1 METRNLIARRLP
13 TMLPYLLFLVA
24 LIALVQRS
32 LLGFSWVDESFYL
45 ALADRL
51 HDGAAPFLDEWHP
64 AQVYAPLLLPL
75 YDLYLNMTGSADGIL
90 LFFRLMHV
98 LLSFI
103 VALFVYYSLG
113 MTLERVWGTFK
124 YNFFYFTGVILL
136 VLAAILIYLVTGY
149 SVQLYPT
156 YMTFSIF
163 LAYALTFPETTFL
176 LYFII
181 PIKAKWL
188 AIAEVVLYLFY
199 FVALPGLGN
208 KVAILV
214 SLLNVALFFLL
225 TNQRPKNRNIYN
237 MRDFR

>member
-1 METRNLIARRLP
+1 MTFYQKLERRFGKYAVPNLMKYICVIYVVG
-13 TMLPYLLFLVA
+13 YLIQMFN
-24 LIALVQRS
+24 
-32 LLGFSWVDESFYL
+32 
-45 ALADRL
+45 
-51 HDGAAPFLDEWHP
+51 
-64 AQVYAPLLLPL
+64 PLLYFYYL
-75 YDLYLNMTGSADGIL
+75 DLDAEAIL
-90 LFFRLMHV
+90 HGHIWRIITFIFYPPST
-98 LLSFI
+98 SFLWMI

-214 SLLNVALFFLL
+214 SLLNVALVFLL

-237 MRDFR
+237 LRDFR

>member
-1 METRNLIARRLP
+1 MNRKEYVLTFYQKLERRFGKYAVPNLMKYICVIYVVG
-13 TMLPYLLFLVA
+13 YLIQMFN
-24 LIALVQRS
+24 
-32 LLGFSWVDESFYL
+32 
-45 ALADRL
+45 
-51 HDGAAPFLDEWHP
+51 
-64 AQVYAPLLLPL
+64 PLLYFYYL
-75 YDLYLNMTGSADGIL
+75 DLDAEAIL
-90 LFFRLMHV
+90 HGHIWRIITFIFYPPST
-98 LLSFI
+98 SFLWMI

-163 LAYALTFPETTFL
+163 LAYALTFPDTTFL

-208 KVAILV
+208 KVAILT
-214 SLLNVALFFLL
+214 SLLNVALFFFL

-237 MRDFR
+237 MRDVR

>member
-1 METRNLIARRLP
+1 MTFYQKLERRFGKYAVPNLMKYICVIYVVG
-13 TMLPYLLFLVA
+13 YLIQMFN
-24 LIALVQRS
+24 
-32 LLGFSWVDESFYL
+32 
-45 ALADRL
+45 
-51 HDGAAPFLDEWHP
+51 
-64 AQVYAPLLLPL
+64 PLLYFYYL
-75 YDLYLNMTGSADGIL
+75 DLDAEAIL
-90 LFFRLMHV
+90 HGHIWRIITFIFYPPST
-98 LLSFI
+98 SFLWMI

-237 MRDFR
+237 MRDFS

>member
-1 METRNLIARRLP
+1 MTFYQKLERRFGKYAVPNLMKYICVIYVVG
-13 TMLPYLLFLVA
+13 YLIQMFN
-24 LIALVQRS
+24 
-32 LLGFSWVDESFYL
+32 
-45 ALADRL
+45 
-51 HDGAAPFLDEWHP
+51 
-64 AQVYAPLLLPL
+64 PLLYFYYL
-75 YDLYLNMTGSADGIL
+75 DLDAEAIL
-90 LFFRLMHV
+90 HGHIWRIITFIFYPPST
-98 LLSFI
+98 SFLWMI

-136 VLAAILIYLVTGY
+136 VLAAILIYLVTDY

>member
-1 METRNLIARRLP
+1 MTFYQKLERRFGKYAVPNLMKYICVIYVVG
-13 TMLPYLLFLVA
+13 YLIQMFN
-24 LIALVQRS
+24 
-32 LLGFSWVDESFYL
+32 
-45 ALADRL
+45 
-51 HDGAAPFLDEWHP
+51 
-64 AQVYAPLLLPL
+64 PLLYFYYL
-75 YDLYLNMTGSADGIL
+75 DLDAEAIL
-90 LFFRLMHV
+90 HGHIWRIITFIFYPPST
-98 LLSFI
+98 SFLWMI

-225 TNQRPKNRNIYN
+225 TNQRPKNRNIFN

>member
-1 METRNLIARRLP
+1 MKYICVIYVVGYLIQMFNPL
-13 TMLPYLLFLVA
+13 LYFYYLDLDAEAILHGHIWRIITF
-24 LIALVQRS
+24 IFYPPSTS
-32 LLGFSWVDESFYL
+32 LLW
-45 ALADRL
+45 
-51 HDGAAPFLDEWHP
+51 
-64 AQVYAPLLLPL
+64 
-75 YDLYLNMTGSADGIL
+75 M
-90 LFFRLMHV
+90 
-98 LLSFI
+98 I

-163 LAYALTFPETTFL
+163 LAYALTFPDTTFL

-225 TNQRPKNRNIYN
+225 TNQRPKHRNIYN

>member
-1 METRNLIARRLP
+1 MTFYQKLERRFGKYAVPNLMKYICVIYVVG
-13 TMLPYLLFLVA
+13 YLIQMFN
-24 LIALVQRS
+24 
-32 LLGFSWVDESFYL
+32 
-45 ALADRL
+45 
-51 HDGAAPFLDEWHP
+51 
-64 AQVYAPLLLPL
+64 PLLYFYYL
-75 YDLYLNMTGSADGIL
+75 DLDAEAIL
-90 LFFRLMHV
+90 HGHIWRIITFIFYPPST
-98 LLSFI
+98 SFLWMI

-214 SLLNVALFFLL
+214 SLLNVALFFFL

>member
-1 METRNLIARRLP
+1 MTFYQKLERRFGKYAIPNLMKYICVIYVVG
-13 TMLPYLLFLVA
+13 YLIQMFN
-24 LIALVQRS
+24 
-32 LLGFSWVDESFYL
+32 
-45 ALADRL
+45 
-51 HDGAAPFLDEWHP
+51 
-64 AQVYAPLLLPL
+64 PLLYFYYL
-75 YDLYLNMTGSADGIL
+75 DLDAEAIL
-90 LFFRLMHV
+90 HGHIWRIITFIFYPPST
-98 LLSFI
+98 SFLWMI

>member
-1 METRNLIARRLP
+1 MTFYQKLERRFGKYAVPNLMKYICVIYVVG
-13 TMLPYLLFLVA
+13 YLIQMFN
-24 LIALVQRS
+24 
-32 LLGFSWVDESFYL
+32 
-45 ALADRL
+45 
-51 HDGAAPFLDEWHP
+51 
-64 AQVYAPLLLPL
+64 PLLYFYYL
-75 YDLYLNMTGSADGIL
+75 DLDAEAIL
-90 LFFRLMHV
+90 HGHIWRIITFIFYPPST
-98 LLSFI
+98 SFLWMI

-188 AIAEVVLYLFY
+188 AIAEGVLYLFY

>member
-1 METRNLIARRLP
+1 MTFYQKLERRFGKYAVPNLMKYICVIYVVG
-13 TMLPYLLFLVA
+13 YLIQMFN
-24 LIALVQRS
+24 
-32 LLGFSWVDESFYL
+32 
-45 ALADRL
+45 
-51 HDGAAPFLDEWHP
+51 
-64 AQVYAPLLLPL
+64 PLLYFYYL
-75 YDLYLNMTGSADGIL
+75 DLDAEAIL
-90 LFFRLMHV
+90 HGHIWRIITFIFYPPST
-98 LLSFI
+98 SFLWMI

-136 VLAAILIYLVTGY
+136 VLSAILIYLVTGY

-163 LAYALTFPETTFL
+163 LAYALTFPDTTFL

-225 TNQRPKNRNIYN
+225 TNQRPKHRNIYN

>member
-1 METRNLIARRLP
+1 MTFYQKLERRFGKYAVPNLMKYICVIYVVGYP
-13 TMLPYLLFLVA
+13 IQMFN
-24 LIALVQRS
+24 
-32 LLGFSWVDESFYL
+32 
-45 ALADRL
+45 
-51 HDGAAPFLDEWHP
+51 
-64 AQVYAPLLLPL
+64 PLLYFYYL
-75 YDLYLNMTGSADGIL
+75 DLDAEAIL
-90 LFFRLMHV
+90 HGHIWRIITFIFYPPST
-98 LLSFI
+98 SFLWMI

>member
-1 METRNLIARRLP
+1 MTFYQKLERRFEKYAVPNLMKYICVIYVVG
-13 TMLPYLLFLVA
+13 YLIQMFN
-24 LIALVQRS
+24 
-32 LLGFSWVDESFYL
+32 
-45 ALADRL
+45 
-51 HDGAAPFLDEWHP
+51 
-64 AQVYAPLLLPL
+64 PLLYFYYL
-75 YDLYLNMTGSADGIL
+75 DLDAEAIL
-90 LFFRLMHV
+90 HGHIWRIITFIFYPPST
-98 LLSFI
+98 SFLWMI

-136 VLAAILIYLVTGY
+136 VLSAILIYLVTGY

-163 LAYALTFPETTFL
+163 LAYALTFPDTTFL

-208 KVAILV
+208 KVAILT
-214 SLLNVALFFLL
+214 SLLNVALFFFL

>member
-1 METRNLIARRLP
+1 MTFYQKLERRFGKYAVPNLMKYICVIYVVG
-13 TMLPYLLFLVA
+13 YLIQMFN
-24 LIALVQRS
+24 
-32 LLGFSWVDESFYL
+32 
-45 ALADRL
+45 
-51 HDGAAPFLDEWHP
+51 
-64 AQVYAPLLLPL
+64 PLLYFYYL
-75 YDLYLNMTGSADGIL
+75 DLDAEAIL
-90 LFFRLMHV
+90 HGHIWRIITFIFYPPST
-98 LLSFI
+98 SFLWMI

-156 YMTFSIF
+156 YITFSIF
-163 LAYALTFPETTFL
+163 LAYAVTFPETTFL

>member
-1 METRNLIARRLP
+1 MTLYQKLERRFGKYAVPNLMKYICVIYVVG
-13 TMLPYLLFLVA
+13 YLIQMFN
-24 LIALVQRS
+24 
-32 LLGFSWVDESFYL
+32 
-45 ALADRL
+45 
-51 HDGAAPFLDEWHP
+51 
-64 AQVYAPLLLPL
+64 PLLYFYYL
-75 YDLYLNMTGSADGIL
+75 DLDAEAIL
-90 LFFRLMHV
+90 HGHIWRIITFIFYPPST
-98 LLSFI
+98 SFLWMI

-136 VLAAILIYLVTGY
+136 VLSAILIYLVTGY

-163 LAYALTFPETTFL
+163 LAYALTFPDTTFL

-181 PIKAKWL
+181 PIRAKWL

-225 TNQRPKNRNIYN
+225 TNQKPKHRNIYN

>member
-1 METRNLIARRLP
+1 MNRKEYVLTFYQKLERRFGKYAVPNLMKYICVIYVVG
-13 TMLPYLLFLVA
+13 YLIQMFN
-24 LIALVQRS
+24 
-32 LLGFSWVDESFYL
+32 
-45 ALADRL
+45 
-51 HDGAAPFLDEWHP
+51 
-64 AQVYAPLLLPL
+64 PLLYFYYL
-75 YDLYLNMTGSADGIL
+75 DLDAEAIL
-90 LFFRLMHV
+90 HGHIWRIITFIFYPPST
-98 LLSFI
+98 SFLWMI

-163 LAYALTFPETTFL
+163 LAYALTFPDTTFL

-208 KVAILV
+208 KVAILT
-214 SLLNVALFFLL
+214 SLLNVALFFFL

>member
-1 METRNLIARRLP
+1 MTFYQKLERRFGKYAVPNLMKYICVIYVVG
-13 TMLPYLLFLVA
+13 YLIQMFN
-24 LIALVQRS
+24 
-32 LLGFSWVDESFYL
+32 
-45 ALADRL
+45 
-51 HDGAAPFLDEWHP
+51 
-64 AQVYAPLLLPL
+64 PLLYFYYL
-75 YDLYLNMTGSADGIL
+75 DLDAEAIL
-90 LFFRLMHV
+90 HGHIWRIITFIFYPPST
-98 LLSFI
+98 SFLWMI

-149 SVQLYPT
+149 SMQLYPT

>member
-1 METRNLIARRLP
+1 MTFYQKLERRFGKYAVPNLMKYICVIYVVG
-13 TMLPYLLFLVA
+13 YLIQMFN
-24 LIALVQRS
+24 
-32 LLGFSWVDESFYL
+32 
-45 ALADRL
+45 
-51 HDGAAPFLDEWHP
+51 
-64 AQVYAPLLLPL
+64 PLLYFYYL
-75 YDLYLNMTGSADGIL
+75 DLDAEAIL
-90 LFFRLMHV
+90 HGHIWRIITFIFYPPST
-98 LLSFI
+98 SFLWMI

-136 VLAAILIYLVTGY
+136 VLSAILIYLVTGY

-163 LAYALTFPETTFL
+163 LAYALTFPDTTFL

-208 KVAILV
+208 KVAILM

>member
-1 METRNLIARRLP
+1 MTFYQKLERRFGKYAVPNLMKYICVIYVVG
-13 TMLPYLLFLVA
+13 YLIQMFN
-24 LIALVQRS
+24 
-32 LLGFSWVDESFYL
+32 
-45 ALADRL
+45 
-51 HDGAAPFLDEWHP
+51 
-64 AQVYAPLLLPL
+64 PLLYFYYL
-75 YDLYLNMTGSADGIL
+75 DLDAEAIL
-90 LFFRLMHV
+90 HGHIWRIITFIFYPPST
-98 LLSFI
+98 SFLWMI

-163 LAYALTFPETTFL
+163 LAYALTFPETTFI

>member
-1 METRNLIARRLP
+1 MTFYQKLERRFGKYAVPNLMKYICVIYVVG
-13 TMLPYLLFLVA
+13 YLIQMFN
-24 LIALVQRS
+24 
-32 LLGFSWVDESFYL
+32 
-45 ALADRL
+45 
-51 HDGAAPFLDEWHP
+51 
-64 AQVYAPLLLPL
+64 PLLYFYYL
-75 YDLYLNMTGSADGIL
+75 DLDAEAIL
-90 LFFRLMHV
+90 HGHIWRIITFIFYPPST
-98 LLSFI
+98 SFLWMI

-124 YNFFYFTGVILL
+124 YNFFYFAGVILL

-163 LAYALTFPETTFL
+163 LAYALTFPDTTFL

>member
-1 METRNLIARRLP
+1 MTFYQKLERRFGKYAVPNLMKYICVIYVVG
-13 TMLPYLLFLVA
+13 YLIQMFN
-24 LIALVQRS
+24 
-32 LLGFSWVDESFYL
+32 
-45 ALADRL
+45 
-51 HDGAAPFLDEWHP
+51 
-64 AQVYAPLLLPL
+64 PLLYFYYL
-75 YDLYLNMTGSADGIL
+75 DLDAEAIL
-90 LFFRLMHV
+90 HGHIWRIITFIFYPPST
-98 LLSFI
+98 SFLWMI

-113 MTLERVWGTFK
+113 MTLERDWGTFK

-136 VLAAILIYLVTGY
+136 VLAASLSYLVTGY

>member
-1 METRNLIARRLP
+1 MTFYQKLERRFGKYAVPNLMKYICVIYVVG
-13 TMLPYLLFLVA
+13 YLIQMFN
-24 LIALVQRS
+24 
-32 LLGFSWVDESFYL
+32 
-45 ALADRL
+45 
-51 HDGAAPFLDEWHP
+51 
-64 AQVYAPLLLPL
+64 PLLYFYYL
-75 YDLYLNMTGSADGIL
+75 DLDAEAIL
-90 LFFRLMHV
+90 HGHIWRIITFIFYPPST
-98 LLSFI
+98 SFLWMI

-136 VLAAILIYLVTGY
+136 VLSAILIYLVTGY

-163 LAYALTFPETTFL
+163 LAYALTFPDTTFL
-176 LYFII
+176 PYFII

-208 KVAILV
+208 KVAILT
-214 SLLNVALFFLL
+214 SLLNVALFFFL
-225 TNQRPKNRNIYN
+225 TNQKPKNRNIYN

>member
-1 METRNLIARRLP
+1 MTFYQKLERRFGKYAVPNLMKYICVIYVVG
-13 TMLPYLLFLVA
+13 YLIQMFN
-24 LIALVQRS
+24 
-32 LLGFSWVDESFYL
+32 
-45 ALADRL
+45 
-51 HDGAAPFLDEWHP
+51 
-64 AQVYAPLLLPL
+64 PLLYFYYL
-75 YDLYLNMTGSADGIL
+75 DLDAEAIL
-90 LFFRLMHV
+90 HGHIWRIITFIFYPPST
-98 LLSFI
+98 SFLWMI

-225 TNQRPKNRNIYN
+225 TNQRSKNRNIYN

>member
-1 METRNLIARRLP
+1 MTLYQKLERRFGKYAVPNLMKYICVIYVVG
-13 TMLPYLLFLVA
+13 YLIQMFN
-24 LIALVQRS
+24 
-32 LLGFSWVDESFYL
+32 
-45 ALADRL
+45 
-51 HDGAAPFLDEWHP
+51 
-64 AQVYAPLLLPL
+64 PLLYFYYL
-75 YDLYLNMTGSADGIL
+75 DLDAEAIL
-90 LFFRLMHV
+90 HGHIWRIITFIFYPPST
-98 LLSFI
+98 SFLWMI

-136 VLAAILIYLVTGY
+136 VLSAILIYLVTGY

-163 LAYALTFPETTFL
+163 LAYALTFPDTTFL

-208 KVAILV
+208 KVAILT
-214 SLLNVALFFLL
+214 SLLNVALFFFL
-225 TNQRPKNRNIYN
+225 TNQKPKNRNIYN

>member
-1 METRNLIARRLP
+1 MTFYQKLERRFGKYAVPNLMKYICVIYVVG
-13 TMLPYLLFLVA
+13 YLIQMFN
-24 LIALVQRS
+24 
-32 LLGFSWVDESFYL
+32 
-45 ALADRL
+45 
-51 HDGAAPFLDEWHP
+51 
-64 AQVYAPLLLPL
+64 PLLYFYYL
-75 YDLYLNMTGSADGIL
+75 DLDAEAIL
-90 LFFRLMHV
+90 HGHIWRIITFIFYPPST
-98 LLSFI
+98 SFLWMI

-136 VLAAILIYLVTGY
+136 ALAAILIYLVTGY

>member
-1 METRNLIARRLP
+1 MTFYQKLERRFGKYAVPNLMKYICVIYVVG
-13 TMLPYLLFLVA
+13 YLIQMFN
-24 LIALVQRS
+24 
-32 LLGFSWVDESFYL
+32 
-45 ALADRL
+45 
-51 HDGAAPFLDEWHP
+51 
-64 AQVYAPLLLPL
+64 PLLYFYYL
-75 YDLYLNMTGSADGIL
+75 DLDAEAIL
-90 LFFRLMHV
+90 HGHIWRIITFIFYPPST
-98 LLSFI
+98 SFLWMI

-136 VLAAILIYLVTGY
+136 VLSAILIYLVTGY

-163 LAYALTFPETTFL
+163 LAYALTFPDTTFL

>member
-1 METRNLIARRLP
+1 MTFYQKLERRFGKYAVPNLMKYICVIYVVG
-13 TMLPYLLFLVA
+13 YLIQMFN
-24 LIALVQRS
+24 
-32 LLGFSWVDESFYL
+32 
-45 ALADRL
+45 
-51 HDGAAPFLDEWHP
+51 
-64 AQVYAPLLLPL
+64 PLLYFYYL
-75 YDLYLNMTGSADGIL
+75 DLDAEAIL
-90 LFFRLMHV
+90 HGHIWRIITFIFYPPST
-98 LLSFI
+98 SFLWMI

-136 VLAAILIYLVTGY
+136 VLAAILIYLLTGY

-163 LAYALTFPETTFL
+163 LAYALTFPDTTFL

-225 TNQRPKNRNIYN
+225 TNQRPKHRNIYN
-237 MRDFR
+237 MRDFH

>member
-1 METRNLIARRLP
+1 MTFYQKLERRFGKYAVPNLMKYICVIYVVG
-13 TMLPYLLFLVA
+13 YLIQMFN
-24 LIALVQRS
+24 
-32 LLGFSWVDESFYL
+32 
-45 ALADRL
+45 
-51 HDGAAPFLDEWHP
+51 
-64 AQVYAPLLLPL
+64 PLLYFYYL
-75 YDLYLNMTGSADGIL
+75 DLDAEAIL
-90 LFFRLMHV
+90 HGHIWRIITFIFYPPST
-98 LLSFI
+98 SFLWMI
-103 VALFVYYSLG
+103 VALFGYYSLG

>member
-1 METRNLIARRLP
+1 MTFYQKLERRFGKCAVPNLMKYICVIYVVG
-13 TMLPYLLFLVA
+13 YLIQMFN
-24 LIALVQRS
+24 
-32 LLGFSWVDESFYL
+32 
-45 ALADRL
+45 
-51 HDGAAPFLDEWHP
+51 
-64 AQVYAPLLLPL
+64 PLLYFYYL
-75 YDLYLNMTGSADGIL
+75 DLDAEAIL
-90 LFFRLMHV
+90 HGHIWRIITFIFYPPST
-98 LLSFI
+98 SFLWMI

-208 KVAILV
+208 KVAILT
-214 SLLNVALFFLL
+214 SLLNVALFFFL
-225 TNQRPKNRNIYN
+225 TNQKPKHRNIYN

>member
-1 METRNLIARRLP
+1 MTFYQKLERRFGKYAVPNLMKYICVIYVVG
-13 TMLPYLLFLVA
+13 YLIQMFN
-24 LIALVQRS
+24 
-32 LLGFSWVDESFYL
+32 
-45 ALADRL
+45 
-51 HDGAAPFLDEWHP
+51 
-64 AQVYAPLLLPL
+64 PLLYFYYL
-75 YDLYLNMTGSADGIL
+75 DLDAEAIL
-90 LFFRLMHV
+90 HGHIWRIITFIFYPPST
-98 LLSFI
+98 SFLWMI

-188 AIAEVVLYLFY
+188 VIAEVVLYLFY

>member
-1 METRNLIARRLP
+1 MTFYQKLERRFGKYAVPNLMKYICVIYVVG
-13 TMLPYLLFLVA
+13 YLIQMFNPLLYFYYLDLDA
-24 LIALVQRS
+24 EAILHGHIWRIITFIFYPPSTS
-32 LLGFSWVDESFYL
+32 LLW
-45 ALADRL
+45 
-51 HDGAAPFLDEWHP
+51 
-64 AQVYAPLLLPL
+64 
-75 YDLYLNMTGSADGIL
+75 M
-90 LFFRLMHV
+90 
-98 LLSFI
+98 I

-136 VLAAILIYLVTGY
+136 VLSAILIYLVTGY

-163 LAYALTFPETTFL
+163 LAYALTFPDTTFL

-225 TNQRPKNRNIYN
+225 TNQRPKHRNIYN